1 MAKYLNPKADLTF
14 KKVFGEHKN
23 LVISLLNSLLPL
35 PEGMKIEAVEYS
47 ISKKYCGP
55 IDEGYSTIDVN
66 CIDNLG
72 RYFRV
77 EMHNFWTSALFSRA
91 FTDALLSYGNQLKKG
106 QAFESLRE
114 VYALSLVN
122 ECEIECSTVNKDE
135 YIHEYCFTNQKN
147 SEDVHKD
154 ISLIFVELQ
163 KYKTLGKPLM
173 NRAVGK
179 IADLWMKFLT
189 EIDDDTVDVDPELL
203 SSPETAEALE
213 IVETAGYT
221 PEELEAYNKYW
232 LDISTE
238 RSALAES
245 EAKGEARGLAQGLA
259 QGVAKGAKLKAIETA
274 KKMKAKNYPIED
286 IAEMTGLS
294 ADEIAEIG

>member
-35 PEGMKIEAVEYS
+35 PEGMRIESVEYLS
-47 ISKKYCGP
+47 GENHHGTSDKKYS
-55 IDEGYSTIDVN
+55 IVDVK
-66 CIDNLG
+66 CVDNYG
-72 RYFRV
+72 RTFVV
-77 EMHNFWTSALFSRA
+77 EMQNYWTTAFFSRTLYNA
-91 FTDALLSYGNQLKKG
+91 VLTYSNQLKKG
-106 QAFESLRE
+106 QSFDKLKD

-122 ECEIECSTVNKDE
+122 ESEIECSVENADD
-135 YIHEYCFTNQKN
+135 YIHEYYLTNQKN
-147 SEDVHKD
+147 SKDVHKD

-163 KYKTLGKPLM
+163 KYKTLGKPFV
-173 NRAVGK
+173 NKAVGK

-189 EIDDDTVDVDPELL
+189 EIDDDTVEVDPELL

-213 IVETAGYT
+213 ILETSGYT

-238 RSALAES
+238 RSALAEH
-245 EAKGEARGLAQGLA
+245 EAKGRAEGLAQGLT
-259 QGVAKGAKLKAIETA
+259 QGAKHKSIETA
-274 KKMKAKNYPIED
+274 NKMKADNLPLEMIMKYTGFS
-286 IAEMTGLS
+286 AE
-294 ADEIAEIG
+294 EIAEIE

>member
-35 PEGMKIEAVEYS
+35 PEGMTIESVEYLS
-47 ISKKYCGP
+47 GENHHGTSDKKYS
-55 IDEGYSTIDVN
+55 IVDVK
-66 CIDNLG
+66 CVDNYG
-72 RYFRV
+72 RTFVV
-77 EMHNFWTSALFSRA
+77 EMQNYWTTAFFSRTLYNA
-91 FTDALLSYGNQLKKG
+91 VLTYSNQLKKG
-106 QAFESLRE
+106 QSFDKLKD

-122 ECEIECSTVNKDE
+122 ESEIKCSKANADD
-135 YIHEYCFTNQKN
+135 YIHEYYLTNQKN

-245 EAKGEARGLAQGLA
+245 EAKG
-259 QGVAKGAKLKAIETA
+259 AKQNAIATA
-274 KKMKAKNYPIED
+274 KKMLAKNYPIDD
-286 IAEMTGLS
+286 IAELTGLS
-294 ADEIAEIG
+294 ADEVAEIQ

>member
-35 PEGMKIEAVEYS
+35 PEGMTIETVEYLS
-47 ISKKYCGP
+47 GENHHGTSDKKYS
-55 IDEGYSTIDVN
+55 IVDVK
-66 CIDNLG
+66 CVDNYG
-72 RYFRV
+72 RTFVV
-77 EMHNFWTSALFSRA
+77 EMQNYWTTAFFSRTLYNA
-91 FTDALLSYGNQLKKG
+91 VLTYSNQLKKG
-106 QAFESLRE
+106 QSFDKLKD

-122 ECEIECSTVNKDE
+122 ESEIKCSKENADD
-135 YIHEYCFTNQKN
+135 YIHEYYLTNQRN
-147 SEDVHKD
+147 LNDVHKD

-163 KYKTLGKPLM
+163 KYKTLGKPFV
-173 NRAVGK
+173 NKAVGK

-245 EAKGEARGLAQGLA
+245 EAKGRTAEKLEMAR
-259 QGVAKGAKLKAIETA
+259 
-274 KKMKAKNYPIED
+274 KMKSRNYPIED
-286 IAEMTGLS
+286 IAELTGLS
-294 ADEIAEIG
+294 AEEIAGIE

>member
-35 PEGMKIEAVEYS
+35 PEGMTIESVEYLS
-47 ISKKYCGP
+47 GENHHGTSDKKYS
-55 IDEGYSTIDVN
+55 IVDVK
-66 CIDNLG
+66 CVDNYG
-72 RYFRV
+72 RTFVV
-77 EMHNFWTSALFSRA
+77 EMQNYWTTAFFSRTLYNA
-91 FTDALLSYGNQLKKG
+91 VLTYSNQLKKG
-106 QAFESLRE
+106 QSFDKLKD

-122 ECEIECSTVNKDE
+122 ESEIKCSKENADD
-135 YIHEYCFTNQKN
+135 YIHEYYLTNQKN

-245 EAKGEARGLAQGLA
+245 EAKGRVAEKLEMARKMLAR
-259 QGVAKGAKLKAIETA
+259 
-274 KKMKAKNYPIED
+274 NYPIED

-294 ADEIAEIG
+294 AEEIAEL